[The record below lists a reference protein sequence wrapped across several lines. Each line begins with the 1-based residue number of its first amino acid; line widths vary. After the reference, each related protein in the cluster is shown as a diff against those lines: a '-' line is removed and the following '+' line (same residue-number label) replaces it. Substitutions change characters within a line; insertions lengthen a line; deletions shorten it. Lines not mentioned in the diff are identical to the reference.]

1 VLALAEAHAAHAAPL
16 LRTYAD
22 LAHAAAWTQLD
33 VLDFAPAGAGSSS
46 GTVETGANAGFAVVR
61 GLRPERTKRE
71 VVVPC
76 RIENTLSSAQ

>member
-33 VLDFAPAGAGSSS
+33 VLDFAPAGGS
-46 GTVETGANAGFAVVR
+46 GAVDTGATAGFAVVR

>member
-1 VLALAEAHAAHAAPL
+1 MLALAEAHAAHAAPL

-33 VLDFAPAGAGSSS
+33 VLDFSPAAAGRSGA
-46 GTVETGANAGFAVVR
+46 VDTGANAGFAVVR